1 MHELGVLF
9 HALETVDAV
18 AKKNNIR
25 SIKHITLEIGRESD
39 YVPAF
44 FEKLFPLA
52 AEKFPIAKNAELRL
66 EFASGEG
73 LFIRDI
79 GY

>member
-9 HALETVDAV
+9 HALKTVDAV
-18 AKKNNIR
+18 AEKNNIK
-25 SIKHITLEIGRESD
+25 SIKHITLEIGEDSD

-44 FEKLFPLA
+44 FEKLFPVA
-52 AEKFPIAKNAELRL
+52 AEKFPVAKNAELRL
-66 EFASGEG
+66 TFAKGTG